1 MITNKYISRI
11 VVILMTVA
19 TVICLCAMA
28 FSDQLASATGGVGVV
43 MQYESKLFDTDKILE
58 VNIEIDEDDWQELL
72 DNAIS
77 EMYYRCDVVINGTKV
92 SNVGIR
98 PKGNTSLT
106 AIAADPNTD
115 RYSLKIEFD
124 QYVEGQTCFGL
135 DKLILNNNYADATNM
150 KEAIVYDMYRFLDVD
165 ASLYNYAKVSV
176 NGEYWGVYLALE
188 AVEDS
193 FLMRNYG
200 TGNGALYKPESM
212 GMGGDRKEEDG
223 GPGRG
228 AMLPG
233 GQMPAMS
240 GMPDVPS
247 GEMAEGMPNK
257 VAGET
262 PEETENEASNA
273 GIAEHQMPDTDGNM
287 PDFFS
292 NNMPDTGGIF
302 SSRSGG
308 ADLNYSND
316 DLDSYTTIWE
326 GAVTKTGDK
335 EHKKVVKALKHVSEG
350 TELKSYL
357 DIDNILKYMA
367 VHTFVVNQDSLTGNM
382 AHNYYLYESNGCLN
396 ILPWD
401 YNLAFGG
408 MGMGGNNG
416 SDVVNH
422 PIDTPFSGTKFF
434 DSLLENETYLAQY
447 HSYLQQL
454 VEEYVSGGIFDEMY
468 QRIGEQIGSLVETDP
483 TAFYSYEEYQTGA
496 AMLYD
501 TVVLRAE
508 SIQGQLEGT
517 VPATTE
523 GQRENSSA
531 LVDASSINVEVMGTM
546 NMGGMGGKPF
556 EFTGFGE
563 GSETQ
568 DNQVSESESESVSE
582 SESGKESETESSS
595 GKFRREFPEGFD
607 PSGFGPG
614 ASDLGSTS
622 NTAQTANL
630 IMYAVCLLTILGGIL
645 FAAFY
650 RRRSKHVK

>member
-1 MITNKYISRI
+1 
-11 VVILMTVA
+11 
-19 TVICLCAMA
+19 
-28 FSDQLASATGGVGVV
+28 
-43 MQYESKLFDTDKILE
+43 
-58 VNIEIDEDDWQELL
+58 
-72 DNAIS
+72 
-77 EMYYRCDVVINGTKV
+77 
-92 SNVGIR
+92 
-98 PKGNTSLT
+98 
-106 AIAADPNTD
+106 
-115 RYSLKIEFD
+115 
-124 QYVEGQTCFGL
+124 
-135 DKLILNNNYADATNM
+135 
-150 KEAIVYDMYRFLDVD
+150 
-165 ASLYNYAKVSV
+165 
-176 NGEYWGVYLALE
+176 
-188 AVEDS
+188 
-193 FLMRNYG
+193 
-200 TGNGALYKPESM
+200 
-212 GMGGDRKEEDG
+212 
-223 GPGRG
+223 
-228 AMLPG
+228 
-233 GQMPAMS
+233 
-240 GMPDVPS
+240 
-247 GEMAEGMPNK
+247 MPNK

-262 PEETENEASNA
+262 PEETENEGSNT
-273 GIAEHQMPDTDGNM
+273 GTAEHQMPDTDGNM

-316 DLDSYTTIWE
+316 NLDSYTTIWE

-350 TELKSYL
+350 TDLESYL

-447 HSYLQQL
+447 HSCLQQL
-454 VEEYVSGGIFDEMY
+454 VEEYVSGGAFDEMY
-468 QRIGEQIGSLVETDP
+468 QRIGEQISSLVETDP

-556 EFTGFGE
+556 EFTGFGD

-582 SESGKESETESSS
+582 SESGKEYETQSSA
-595 GKFRREFPEGFD
+595 GRFRREVPEGFD

-630 IMYAVCLLTILGGIL
+630 ILYAVCLLTILGGIL
-645 FAAFY
+645 FVAFY
-650 RRRSKHVK
+650 RRRSKYVK

>member
-106 AIAADPNTD
+106 AIATDPNTD

-228 AMLPG
+228 AMFPG

-240 GMPDVPS
+240 GMPGVPS

-262 PEETENEASNA
+262 PEETENEGSNT
-273 GIAEHQMPDTDGNM
+273 GTAEHQMPDTDGNM

-292 NNMPDTGGIF
+292 NNMPDMGGAF

-650 RRRSKHVK
+650 RRRSKYVK

>member
-106 AIAADPNTD
+106 AIATDPNTD

-262 PEETENEASNA
+262 PEETENEGSNT
-273 GIAEHQMPDTDGNM
+273 GTAEHQMPDTDGNM

-292 NNMPDTGGIF
+292 NNMPDMGGAF

-650 RRRSKHVK
+650 RRRSKYVK